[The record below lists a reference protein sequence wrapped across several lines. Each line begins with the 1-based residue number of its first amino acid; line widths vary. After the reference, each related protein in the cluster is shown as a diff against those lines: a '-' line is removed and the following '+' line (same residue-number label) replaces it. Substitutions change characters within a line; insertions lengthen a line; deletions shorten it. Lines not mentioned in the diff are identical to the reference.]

1 MKIKNI
7 EECET
12 LAEEILKNIELS
24 EIPMDNIILKGLRLC
39 RLMGDEQG
47 IDFFSY
53 ESSGYPIDKE
63 GYLTN
68 RAWEIC
74 KIAGRIYIET
84 NDKKEKQELAY
95 TETIAEML
103 ETINIQTERM
113 KSAKDPQSYGADF
126 TPYMISCAKNV
137 GERNGIV
144 AIIKKYEKRIGIVKG
159 KIYDYTLK
167 IYNQLTY
174 SNTVEDIFT
183 EKRKIVDVKLLN
195 LCPETI
201 RKFSSIFLNMDSNN
215 PEDWANAVH
224 TCRRILKEVADNLYP
239 PKPESIFIGKKEI
252 KLGEEQYV
260 NRLIQYIE
268 SKSKSSTYNAVVG
281 SNLSYIGN
289 RIDSVNNAACK
300 GTHDKIN
307 LNEAKSYVI
316 YTYLLLG
323 DILNLE

>member
-1 MKIKNI
+1 MKIKKL
-7 EECET
+7 EECEI

-39 RLMGDEQG
+39 RLIGDEQG

-53 ESSGYPIDKE
+53 EASGYPRNDE
-63 GYLTN
+63 GYLTK

-84 NDKKEKQELAY
+84 NDKKETKKFAY
-95 TETIAEML
+95 TDTITEML

-126 TPYMISCAKNV
+126 TPHMISCAKNV
-137 GERNGIV
+137 KERNNIV
-144 AIIKKYEKRIGIVKG
+144 TIIKEYEKRIGIVKG
-159 KIYDYTLK
+159 KIYDYILK

-174 SNTVEDIFT
+174 SNTIEDIFT
-183 EKRKIVDVKLLN
+183 EKRKLVDVKLLDV
-195 LCPETI
+195 CPETI
-201 RKFSSIFLNMDSNN
+201 KKFSSIFSNMDSNN
-215 PEDWANAVH
+215 SEDWANAVH

-239 PKPESIFIGKKEI
+239 PKSESILVGKKEI
-252 KLGEEQYV
+252 KLGKEQYV

-268 SKSKSSTYNAVVG
+268 SKSSSSTYKEVIG
-281 SNLSYIGN
+281 SSLSYIGN
-289 RIDSVNNAACK
+289 RIDSINNAACK
-300 GTHDKIN
+300 GTHNEID

-323 DILNLE
+323 DILSL

>member
-1 MKIKNI
+1 MKIKKL
-7 EECET
+7 EECEI

-39 RLMGDEQG
+39 RLIGDEQG

-53 ESSGYPIDKE
+53 EASGYPINDE
-63 GYLTN
+63 GYLTK

-74 KIAGRIYIET
+74 KIAGRNYIET
-84 NDKKEKQELAY
+84 NDKKETKKFAY
-95 TETIAEML
+95 TDTITEML

-126 TPYMISCAKNV
+126 TPHMISCAKNV
-137 GERNGIV
+137 KERNNIV
-144 AIIKKYEKRIGIVKG
+144 TIIKEYEKRIGIVKG
-159 KIYDYTLK
+159 KIYDYILK

-174 SNTVEDIFT
+174 SNTIEDIFT
-183 EKRKIVDVKLLN
+183 EKRKLVDVKLLDV
-195 LCPETI
+195 CPETI
-201 RKFSSIFLNMDSNN
+201 KKFSSIFSNMDSNN
-215 PEDWANAVH
+215 SEDWANAVH

-239 PKPESIFIGKKEI
+239 PKSESILVGKKEI
-252 KLGEEQYV
+252 KLGKEQYV

-268 SKSKSSTYNAVVG
+268 SKSSSSTYKEVIG
-281 SNLSYIGN
+281 SSLSYIGN
-289 RIDSVNNAACK
+289 RIDSINNAACK
-300 GTHDKIN
+300 GTHNEID

-323 DILNLE
+323 DILSL